1 MGHNFGMYHDDDC
14 KSANN
19 INREVYPSGCSCFN
33 AFLNPNCRIVITLPN
48 FTFQALLTCPHL
60 IQKSIFHCLLFR
72 PFAFWW
78 RANLHRERDAWE
90 RRSLFHASMLHF
102 CFVLLCIWGR
112 FPSTS
117 PTPLPGRLYL
127 EGRFNGGF
135 FALRVWGACTWRGF
149 FQNCMVYW
157 YKDCYFIFFPFERGI
172 LANGLK
178 VKLFYISVPDCKCNA
193 ADHQGCIMSAVARQV
208 FCLLPV
214 ANSRSLKITVV
225 SLSYK
230 NMFDIRWQMVA
241 SAFVC

>member
-1 MGHNFGMYHDDDC
+1 MGHNFGMLHDDDC

-90 RRSLFHASMLHF
+90 RGSLFHASMLHF
-102 CFVLLCIWGR
+102 CFVLLCICGQ

-117 PTPLPGRLYL
+117 HPPPPPRGRLYL

-135 FALRVWGACTWRGF
+135 FAVGVWGACSWRGLF
-149 FQNCMVYW
+149 SELY
-157 YKDCYFIFFPFERGI
+157 GI
-172 LANGLK
+172 LVQTLLLHFLSLWTWN
-178 VKLFYISVPDCKCNA
+178 ISQWFK
-193 ADHQGCIMSAVARQV
+193 SKT
-208 FCLLPV
+208 LLYFS
-214 ANSRSLKITVV
+214 SRL
-225 SLSYK
+225 
-230 NMFDIRWQMVA
+230 
-241 SAFVC
+241 